1 MRKKIYLFSTLA
13 IMLIGAAL
21 FTTSQWTTAS
31 SHREAPIISTDPV
44 ADNTDVYAFRPAD
57 DPGNIVIIASYNPL
71 EEPAG
76 GPNFYKFG
84 TDVLYEIKI
93 DNVGDGIGHVV
104 YKFEF
109 TDIVGNGNTF
119 LYNTGDVT
127 SFGDAD
133 LNVKQTYIVKR
144 VVDGVTQWTSAPLP
158 VPPPYIGG
166 TSHMD
171 PNYAGPPSMSNYAAL
186 MNEGVKPLPS
196 GGGSVFCGPTD
207 DPFFFD
213 TG

>member
-1 MRKKIYLFSTLA
+1 MRQKFYLFSVLS
-13 IMLIGAAL
+13 ILLIGAAL
-21 FTTSQWTTAS
+21 ITTSQWTDAS

-57 DPGNIVIIASYNPL
+57 DPGNICIIACYNPL

-76 GPNFYKFG
+76 GPNFHKFG

-93 DNVGDGIGHVV
+93 DNIGDRIGHIS
-104 YKFEF
+104 YQFEF
-109 TDIVGNGNTF
+109 TDIILNGNTF

-127 SFGDAD
+127 SLADAD

-144 VVDGVTQWTSAPLP
+144 LLDGVVQWTSSPLP

-166 TSHMD
+166 TSHSD
-171 PNYAGPPSMSNYAAL
+171 PNYAGPPSESNYAAL
-186 MNEGVKPLPS
+186 MNEGVKPLP
-196 GGGSVFCGPTD
+196 
-207 DPFFFD
+207 
-213 TG
+213 